1 MPCSQIMR
9 ANAVGSGPGEAAVNL
24 HVACLK
30 ETARRSWEANNRNQD
45 DVGGGALYVD
55 HMLENMF
62 GEIAGTVA
70 SFITALVF
78 GNLIVEM

>member
-1 MPCSQIMR
+1 LGGDEP
-9 ANAVGSGPGEAAVNL
+9 AVDL

-30 ETARRSWEANNRNQD
+30 EMARRSWEANNRNQD
-45 DVGGGALYVD
+45 DVGGGGDLNVD

-62 GEIAGTVA
+62 GEIAGTVG

-78 GNLIVEM
+78 GNLIVKM